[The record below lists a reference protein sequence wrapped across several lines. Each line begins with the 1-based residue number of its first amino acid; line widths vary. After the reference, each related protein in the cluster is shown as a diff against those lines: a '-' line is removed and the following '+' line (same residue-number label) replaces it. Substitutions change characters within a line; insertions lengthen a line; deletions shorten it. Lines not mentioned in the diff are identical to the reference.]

1 MKLYYKYR
9 SRSYYPLFTRFLI
22 SENEKCGLLP
32 FLITNNKDENY
43 LAIDKGRFY
52 FYKINNKQKGV
63 VEDFIRTK
71 ILEFLPDLRILLLNY
86 KHPDLQKL
94 LQIKEIKRFID
105 YRISLKIPY
114 LEVEE
119 IYE

>member
-52 FYKINNKQKGV
+52 FYRINNKQKGV

-86 KHPDLQKL
+86 KHPIVNTEL
-94 LQIKEIKRFID
+94 KEFFD
-105 YRISLKIPY
+105 YRISLKEKK
-114 LEVEE
+114 LEL
-119 IYE
+119 IYNKERN